1 MKKLT
6 ILLLL
11 ITLLIPALLTN
22 IEVSAATSF
31 NAEINDNNAEIVTDD
46 YKVRYLE
53 WVEEGIRE
61 NIGFHK
67 EIFPENFIAPEFNY
81 EFENI
86 PYDYTVLIWDT
97 KDSFSLEV
105 ETPETAIYQI
115 TIEYYSLTN
124 DIRPIEIS
132 LDINGVRQYYQS
144 GQISLET
151 FWETP
156 HEFNKDRYK
165 NDVMPSANQIRKW
178 TTTRLQE
185 VQNLYEDGL
194 LFKLDIGKNT
204 LTFNKTRGE
213 LLVGKIEV
221 KAVDRPITYEQY
233 LLIHNQNQF
242 KSSDYLKE
250 YEGELLQSKN
260 SPSIQLGT
268 SKNLGVTPF
277 SLMEKRLNILNGDTY
292 YQPGQKIYYEIEVLE
307 TGYYNISLKYIQ
319 KSNQDVVIYRSLL
332 IDDQTPFIEARQI
345 PFKYSKKWT
354 NYTLSNLAGEE
365 LLFYLEEGKHTIALE
380 VAEYQKRDLYYDLNQ
395 VMKKL
400 NNLVLEVNKLTG
412 GTVDKNRDW
421 EITSFLPNLEKDLLN
436 YAKTI
441 KDSYLEWQEINHS
454 NKNTYIS
461 TALKRSYEKLEKL
474 ALEPNK
480 IPARIGQISG
490 NSGSLIESLGLVL
503 PMLLN
508 SPLSIDKVYVHS
520 EEMKLP
526 KANANPFSSFWV
538 SVKRFFL
545 SFFVDSNISKKTSD
559 TLEVWVARSR
569 QYVDL
574 MQRKVD
580 EKFTDEF
587 GIKVNISMMPSQ
599 DKLILANS
607 AGNQPDIAIGVDA
620 WRPYE
625 FAIRNAV
632 VDLKEFD
639 NFSTVASR
647 FARGGFLQLI
657 YDKGVYALPDTQNF
671 QLLFYRKDIMDNLAL
686 PVPNTWQ
693 EVISILPELQRYG
706 MNFYV
711 NLAATG
717 AFKGFG
723 ATMPFIYQYGGSIYS
738 KDAFSAAINDP
749 KSIEAITFM
758 TELFTVYA
766 LPVEVGSFYNNFR
779 TGELPIGIGDFG
791 MYVQLLHAAPEIAG
805 LWEIAA
811 MPGIEYDGVI
821 NRSFVGAASSNM
833 IFKDSKHQEAAWNF
847 LEWWSRTDVQIDYA
861 ESLIATMGPSY
872 MWNTATKEAFRQYS
886 WDESHKDIILSQ
898 WEFAYDV
905 PKIPGSYMLE
915 REISNIWNKTVY
927 QGTNVRSAIEDGL
940 IVANKEIIRKMI
952 EFGYLDQNGN
962 VLKPYLLPTI
972 ETIGWWI
979 DE

>member
-1 MKKLT
+1 
-6 ILLLL
+6 
-11 ITLLIPALLTN
+11 
-22 IEVSAATSF
+22 
-31 NAEINDNNAEIVTDD
+31 
-46 YKVRYLE
+46 
-53 WVEEGIRE
+53 
-61 NIGFHK
+61 
-67 EIFPENFIAPEFNY
+67 
-81 EFENI
+81 
-86 PYDYTVLIWDT
+86 
-97 KDSFSLEV
+97 
-105 ETPETAIYQI
+105 
-115 TIEYYSLTN
+115 
-124 DIRPIEIS
+124 
-132 LDINGVRQYYQS
+132 
-144 GQISLET
+144 
-151 FWETP
+151 
-156 HEFNKDRYK
+156 
-165 NDVMPSANQIRKW
+165 
-178 TTTRLQE
+178 
-185 VQNLYEDGL
+185 
-194 LFKLDIGKNT
+194 
-204 LTFNKTRGE
+204 
-213 LLVGKIEV
+213 
-221 KAVDRPITYEQY
+221 
-233 LLIHNQNQF
+233 
-242 KSSDYLKE
+242 
-250 YEGELLQSKN
+250 
-260 SPSIQLGT
+260 
-268 SKNLGVTPF
+268 
-277 SLMEKRLNILNGDTY
+277 
-292 YQPGQKIYYEIEVLE
+292 
-307 TGYYNISLKYIQ
+307 
-319 KSNQDVVIYRSLL
+319 
-332 IDDQTPFIEARQI
+332 
-345 PFKYSKKWT
+345 
-354 NYTLSNLAGEE
+354 
-365 LLFYLEEGKHTIALE
+365 
-380 VAEYQKRDLYYDLNQ
+380 
-395 VMKKL
+395 MKKL

-766 LPVEVGSFYNNFR
+766 LPVEVGSFYNSFR
-779 TGELPIGIGDFG
+779 NGELPIGIGDFG